1 MIPVGFFSLCFS
13 FQWMFSDCVGAAAT
27 AAPVKD
33 GQRWADGD
41 PPGGVDPETSADP
54 RRCQTHCRT
63 LPPQKEDHGQ
73 PLHT

>member
-1 MIPVGFFSLCFS
+1 
-13 FQWMFSDCVGAAAT
+13 MFSDCVGAAAT

-63 LPPQKEDHGQ
+63 LPPQKEDH
-73 PLHT
+73 